1 MQNVLDFDGLPVVH
15 WDASTS
21 FDSIVGSTS
30 HRAALIAPGS
40 FGIAANVDTAN
51 QFSGMGL
58 KLIQRL
64 EAPYQGKIYL
74 DTTLRAGAAI
84 ADTDF
89 VVYGSNLKH
98 P

>member
-1 MQNVLDFDGLPVVH
+1 
-15 WDASTS
+15 
-21 FDSIVGSTS
+21 
-30 HRAALIAPGS
+30 
-40 FGIAANVDTAN
+40 
-51 QFSGMGL
+51 MGL